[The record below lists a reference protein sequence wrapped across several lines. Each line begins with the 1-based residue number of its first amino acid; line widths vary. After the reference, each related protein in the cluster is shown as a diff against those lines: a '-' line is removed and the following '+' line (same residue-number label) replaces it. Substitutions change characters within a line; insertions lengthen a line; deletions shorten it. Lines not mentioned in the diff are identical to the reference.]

1 MTRIQRKS
9 LATLVALMFLGA
21 ACVTVNIY
29 FPAARVE
36 KTAEQIVDD
45 VYQQKETAPE
55 QKKAPGPGSA
65 LMRWLA
71 WLAPRQAWAASATS
85 VSNAAIRALKDDIAR
100 RHGQILPFYQKGKVG
115 INKDGYLVLRDQKGL
130 PMKELARLRRL
141 ISADNQARRRLYQEV
156 TRALNLPANQVG
168 KVQRIFAGMWRAKA
182 GGGWWIQEDNGRW
195 HRK

>member
-1 MTRIQRKS
+1 MTPIQRKS
-9 LATLVALMFLGA
+9 LATLVALVFLGA

-45 VYQQKETAPE
+45 VYQQKEPAPE
-55 QKKAPGPGSA
+55 KKAPGPGSA

-71 WLAPRQAWAASATS
+71 WLGPRQAWAASATS
-85 VSNAAIRALKDDIAR
+85 VSNAAIRALKDEIAR
-100 RHGQILPFYQKGKVG
+100 RHLQIRPFYQKGKVG
-115 INKDGYLVLRDQKGL
+115 INKDGYLVLRDQRGL
-130 PMKELARLRRL
+130 AVRDLARLRRL

-156 TRALNLPANQVG
+156 TRALNLPGNQVG